1 MVANGP
7 AAAVGGSPGPRIAVV
22 GAYGSGKTTLA
33 AALSRRLGLP
43 RAAQRPMDH
52 PAGDPGRAVEDWT
65 PGQLIQLSVRRYADR
80 VGAEGALG
88 GGFVSDGSALHEW
101 TYMKTRLVAGTHPE
115 RDDPLEAWP
124 RSPSVAVYEE
134 VADELGLLAFD
145 HAAHAYD
152 LLVHVPV
159 EFPLAPE
166 NRPVND
172 EFRRISDRLLIPA
185 LGRLGLPV
193 LTASGPL
200 DRRVH
205 LVAAALHPA
214 GAGISQPTPT
224 V

>member
-1 MVANGP
+1 MVANGLAP
-7 AAAVGGSPGPRIAVV
+7 AVGGSGGPRIAVV

-33 AALSRRLGLP
+33 AALCRRLGLP

-52 PAGDPGRAVEDWT
+52 PVGAPDRAVEDWT

-80 VGAEGALG
+80 VAAEAVLG

-115 RDDPLEAWP
+115 CDDPLEQWP
-124 RSPSVAVYEE
+124 RAQPVGVYEE

-145 HAAHAYD
+145 YAAQAYD

-159 EFPLAPE
+159 EFPLAPD

-172 EFRRISDRLLIPA
+172 EFRRISDRLLIRA

-193 LTASGPL
+193 LVASGPL
-200 DRRVH
+200 ARRVD

-214 GAGISQPTPT
+214 QAAISPPTLT